1 MYNIISI
8 LLLNFVDLERTVIV
22 NVIYIYEWKYYI
34 LYL

>member
-1 MYNIISI
+1 MYNSKSI
-8 LLLNFVDLERTVIV
+8 LLLNFVDLERNVIV

>member
-1 MYNIISI
+1 MYNIVSI
-8 LLLNFVDLERTVIV
+8 LLLNFVDLEHNVIV